1 MKIAIPDSLFVRLF
15 LLLFLILSVSFF
27 AGRELLNT
35 LGFEHAAALPQHH
48 PFQLD
53 TILIRFAAVA
63 LTAWVA
69 ARWLSNPIKHMA
81 KAAEELGKN
90 LNSQNINETSGPT
103 EVRQASK
110 VFNQMKARIN
120 QQMEERNRFLA
131 AVSHDLRTPLTRLK
145 LRAEKV
151 NQPDLQADIQSDISE
166 MTGIIDTTL
175 DYLRGNDKP
184 EAECLLDIEAL
195 VRSMVEDAEECG
207 QSITVS
213 GKASPLKLKPLAMR
227 RCLNN
232 LIENALRYGG
242 KTTITIEESDIEV
255 VIRIADSGPG
265 IPEDQLEAVF
275 APFYRLDTSRNRN
288 TGGVGLGLSIARDMA
303 RKQGGSITLKN
314 AEAGGLVATLTLP
327 KQR

>member
-110 VFNQMKARIN
+110 VFNQMKERIN
-120 QQMEERNRFLA
+120 RQMEERDRFLA

-145 LRAEKV
+145 LLAEKV
-151 NQPDLQADIQSDISE
+151 NQTELQADIQSDISE

-175 DYLRGNDKP
+175 DYLRGNDRP
-184 EAECLLDIEAL
+184 EEECLLDIEAL

-213 GKASPLKLKPLAMR
+213 GKATPLKLKPLAMR

-242 KTTITIEESDIEV
+242 KTAITIEESDNEV

-314 AEAGGLVATLTLP
+314 AGAGGLIAILVLP
-327 KQR
+327 KQP

>member
-1 MKIAIPDSLFVRLF
+1 MKIVIPDSLFVRLF

-35 LGFEHAAALPQHH
+35 LGFDHAAALPQHH

-120 QQMEERNRFLA
+120 QQIEERNRFLA

-151 NQPDLQADIQSDISE
+151 NQPELQADIQSDISE

-175 DYLRGNDKP
+175 DYLRGNDRP

-242 KTTITIEESDIEV
+242 KTAITIEESDIEV
-255 VIRIADSGPG
+255 VIRIADFGPG

-314 AEAGGLVATLTLP
+314 AEAGGLIATLVLP